1 MRVGM
6 ISVEMLVIATFRAVL
21 GLALAAGLG
30 FLGWVVLR
38 LLFPVADYN
47 SIAFTAIAA
56 MLVGGFGGIG
66 AMAAWW
72 STEHPRPVRLL
83 CIALTIIAAAL
94 SSWIGL
100 QLARNNIHFAWISGI
115 GSVPVIYQKDAF
127 TASVGS
133 AIVGANVVAGTFY
146 LLRSFLR
153 KEL

>member
-1 MRVGM
+1 MLAGM
-6 ISVEMLVIATFRAVL
+6 ISVELLAIATFRAVL

-30 FLGWVVLR
+30 FLGWIMLR

-47 SIAFTAIAA
+47 SVVFTAIAA

-72 STEHPRPVRLL
+72 SAEHPRSVRLL
-83 CIALTIIAAAL
+83 YIALTIIAAAL

-100 QLARNNIHFAWISGI
+100 HLVRNNIHFAWISGI

-127 TASVGS
+127 TAAVGS
-133 AIVGANVVAGTFY
+133 AIIGANVVAGTFY

-153 KEL
+153 KEF